1 MLSDF
6 FFGGVVPLFQDGTVE
21 MVASVEGLLD
31 KMDGCEPND
40 RLLLKVN
47 DTGLVVDVMTLLVEV
62 GTAI

>member
-1 MLSDF
+1 
-6 FFGGVVPLFQDGTVE
+6 

>member
-1 MLSDF
+1 
-6 FFGGVVPLFQDGTVE
+6 

-40 RLLLKVN
+40 RLLLNVN